1 MSVPALRLRM
11 PDVTP
16 HQGVRVRADVIVEHE
31 IDSNE
36 SKGDRFIAASPRSG
50 SCIPTVTARSQAPE
64 QGMSQMTLGAGA
76 MQKARCV
83 RSRSLIRRMQS
94 VGERASGQGGDPP
107 VVPKHVRQTLL
118 AVHATLARALV
129 GGAAGDVGRAHAC
142 AGMAEMRSY

>member
-1 MSVPALRLRM
+1 MSANALRLRM
-11 PDVTP
+11 HATSPIRLE
-16 HQGVRVRADVIVEHE
+16 RVPAVVELVVE
-31 IDSNE
+31 GTRSN

-50 SCIPTVTARSQAPE
+50 PCIPTATTRSQAPK

-83 RSRSLIRRMQS
+83 RSRSLIRRMQG

-129 GGAAGDVGRAHAC
+129 GGAAGDVGRARAC